1 MNSAL
6 QLEAGRRLQ
15 TALRAAGLLVERDL
29 TDGPK
34 VIGQQEVDALNLVA
48 AWTRWGWRVNL
59 LDPSTAL
66 REDSEPRGERATSF
80 GTLRLLKDEPG
91 AAST

>member
-15 TALRAAGLLVERDL
+15 EALREAGLLVERDL
-29 TDGPK
+29 TEGPK
-34 VIGQQEVDALNLVA
+34 VTGQQEVDALSLVA

-59 LDPSTAL
+59 LDPTTAL
-66 REDSEPRGERATSF
+66 RETPPIRGERATSF
-80 GTLRLLKDEPG
+80 GVLRLLKDESV
-91 AAST
+91 AASS